1 MRLLLTAAFI
11 AASLP
16 AWSQPLPKN
25 PDKWTL
31 EQAISVAEQYGPSCD
46 EGVQDACAKFDA
58 ATERM
63 EKLGHP
69 WWDITE
75 RGPVE

>member
-1 MRLLLTAAFI
+1 MKLLLTVALL

-16 AWSQPLPKN
+16 ALSQPLPEN
-25 PDKWTL
+25 PNKWTL
-31 EQAISVAEQYGPSCD
+31 EQATSVAEQYGPSCSD
-46 EGVQDACAKFDA
+46 GVEDACAKFEA

-63 EKLGHP
+63 EELGHP